1 MDDLAGKLSDLL
13 NNPEVMQQLQ
23 GLTGLLG
30 KSEDSPQNIDIDKVR
45 SKEKPLFS
53 LPDENIMNA
62 MIKIAPLL
70 SNINKE
76 DKYTKFLNSLRPLLH
91 EPRQKK
97 LDEVSKILQLIKII
111 PILKNEG
118 IF

>member
-30 KSEDSPQNIDIDKVR
+30 KPEDSPKQIEKNETN
-45 SKEKPLFS
+45 EKPSFS

-62 MIKIAPLL
+62 MLKIAPLL
-70 SNINKE
+70 SNINRE

-97 LDEVSKILQLIKII
+97 LDEVSKILKLIRII